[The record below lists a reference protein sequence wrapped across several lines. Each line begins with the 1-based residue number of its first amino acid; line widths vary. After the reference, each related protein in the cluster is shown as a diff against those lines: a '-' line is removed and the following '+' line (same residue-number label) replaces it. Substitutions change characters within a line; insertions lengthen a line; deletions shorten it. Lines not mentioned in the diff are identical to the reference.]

1 MSRASGGAAFME
13 LIALISALAIAGI
26 FVFAHYDRQAQALD
40 QRAQELAEQLAPA
53 VKTYFLENP
62 TAEITSGQLAL
73 LPGVRL
79 NNGYKAEV
87 VRGASKAENWEIRVW
102 HPEGNRMFLVSS
114 QKIREEYL

>member
-1 MSRASGGAAFME
+1 MSRAGGGAAFME

-26 FVFAHYDRQAQALD
+26 FVFAHYDRQARALD
-40 QRAQELAEQLAPA
+40 QRALELAEQLSPA
-53 VKTYFLENP
+53 VKAWFIENP
-62 TAEITSGQLAL
+62 AAELTGDKLAT

-87 VRGASKAENWEIRVW
+87 VRGAGKAENWEIRVW
-102 HPEGNRMFLVSS
+102 HPEGTRMFLINA